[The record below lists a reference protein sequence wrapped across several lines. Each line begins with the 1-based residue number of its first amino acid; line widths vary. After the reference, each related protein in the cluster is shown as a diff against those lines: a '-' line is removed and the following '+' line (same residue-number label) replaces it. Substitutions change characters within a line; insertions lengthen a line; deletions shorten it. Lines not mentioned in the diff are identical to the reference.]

1 MKIGMF
7 GGFST
12 VCRLLF
18 GAYSSH
24 VLWFRYLPADSSCGF
39 PPANRGTLV
48 AFHSG
53 RGVWGFDSV
62 VRVLWD
68 VEGTIVILTIRQ
80 PVNRHQS
87 RNRDWYLPISLIN
100 RNQDTRSRQFRLY
113 PALLRLEI
121 WPASSLLT
129 GGADKRSSPSL
140 EVHTLLQLVTPALS
154 LWTRGV
160 CRASDAQCRC
170 VFS

>member
-1 MKIGMF
+1 
-7 GGFST
+7 
-12 VCRLLF
+12 VWRLLF
-18 GAYSSH
+18 EGYSSH
-24 VLWFRYLPADSSCGF
+24 ILWFRFFPADSSCGF
-39 PPANRGTLV
+39 CRVNRGTLV

-53 RGVWGFDSV
+53 RGVWGFDSI

-80 PVNRHQS
+80 PANRHQS
-87 RNRDWYLPISLIN
+87 RNRDWYLPISLVN

-121 WPASSLLT
+121 CPASSLLI
-129 GGADKRSSPSL
+129 GGADERSSASL
-140 EVHTLLQLVTPALS
+140 EVHTVLQLVTPALS

-160 CRASDAQCRC
+160 CRASDIQGRC
-170 VFS
+170 VLS